1 MHFMDNNINNSVIPA
16 SDIVKRARKKSGL
29 TQIKFAHLLG
39 KAQSEVSKYEG
50 GAVDPPGSIIIHC
63 MNILNDDRNEVAA
76 PSVDSIIQKLKNG
89 FDAPGHA
96 MARSLIMGIIL
107 NEERKG

>member
-1 MHFMDNNINNSVIPA
+1 
-16 SDIVKRARKKSGL
+16 
-29 TQIKFAHLLG
+29 
-39 KAQSEVSKYEG
+39 
-50 GAVDPPGSIIIHC
+50 